1 MTKEEIERAREER
14 KAAKE
19 AAKAAKAAK
28 KAAQAAKALEE
39 EMATRA
45 SNNVKFT
52 DDSAFCGDYETVA
65 SKTFG
70 VREHK
75 KLGELEVGGE
85 GWIRGRLQS
94 IRIKVSAA
102 CEQRVQ
108 ADMASNADS
117 LRAIPLQPSRA
128 EASFSC

>member
-1 MTKEEIERAREER
+1 MVPAAFTRLFSGGPPGDMTQEQIEAAREAR

-28 KAAQAAKALEE
+28 KAATAAKALEE

-45 SNNVKFT
+45 SNDVKFT
-52 DDSAFCGDYETVA
+52 DDGAFCGDYETVA

-70 VREHK
+70 VREYK
-75 KLGELEVGGE
+75 KLAELEIGGE

-94 IRIKVSAA
+94 IRIKVRV
-102 CEQRVQ
+102 CEGVR
-108 ADMASNADS
+108 
-117 LRAIPLQPSRA
+117 RAKRA
-128 EASFSC
+128 YA